1 MFLID
6 RFDEFNHIIRHIVR
20 SAENFNRIKAT
31 QQDED
36 DHTIKIDHTV
46 VATVLETLYGE
57 NYAEALNF
65 PIKAKGL
72 PKDPAEAS
80 RKIEGLRKVEEK
92 AKSKTLTE
100 KEIKAEK
107 KQVLSNN

>member
-1 MFLID
+1 
-6 RFDEFNHIIRHIVR
+6 
-20 SAENFNRIKAT
+20 
-31 QQDED
+31 
-36 DHTIKIDHTV
+36 
-46 VATVLETLYGE
+46 
-57 NYAEALNF
+57 LNF